1 MIKANY
7 FRSSIRRHGTSN
19 RKFSHSNR
27 FILQK
32 KSPACTT
39 DAGLRKY
46 GILGRD
52 VQVLDHILTMEIKT
66 HFILNLPRP
75 KITTA
80 NACATRPPNCRVY
93 IMYVIIRNVFKT
105 IYDVYISYFKLSF
118 YITIIFRINV
128 TLPPVN
134 PNGFRRLGCAG
145 VRRSNFRSGQVQYK
159 MGFDF
164 HC

>member
-1 MIKANY
+1 MPFFEN
-7 FRSSIRRHGTSN
+7 TEV
-19 RKFSHSNR
+19 
-27 FILQK
+27 L
-32 KSPACTT
+32 
-39 DAGLRKY
+39 L
-46 GILGRD
+46 RD

-75 KITTA
+75 KIATA
-80 NACATRPPNCRVY
+80 NACATRPPKTVGIYGGGGGEEDAACPLPAFWYSHAVQWETTYCRVY
-93 IMYVIIRNVFKT
+93 ITYVIIRNVFKT

-128 TLPPVN
+128 NLPPVN
-134 PNGFRRLGCAG
+134 STCFRRPGCAG
-145 VRRSNFRSGQVQYK
+145 VRRNNFRSGQVQYK

>member
-32 KSPACTT
+32 KNRQHVQQMPFFENTEV
-39 DAGLRKY
+39 LR
-46 GILGRD
+46 RD

-80 NACATRPPNCRVY
+80 NACATRPPKTVGIYGGEEDAACPLPAFWYSHAVQWETTYCRVY
-93 IMYVIIRNVFKT
+93 ITYVIIRNVFKT
-105 IYDVYISYFKLSF
+105 IYDVYIYH
-118 YITIIFRINV
+118 I
-128 TLPPVN
+128 
-134 PNGFRRLGCAG
+134 
-145 VRRSNFRSGQVQYK
+145 SNYPFI
-159 MGFDF
+159 
-164 HC
+164 